1 MSNTKMSRS
10 AVVFIA
16 ILLAVFAF
24 PCFGESEKAGDAIPQ
39 DGEASRDAAEKLLR
53 QGDAAMEA
61 KDYKTALK
69 CYVSVAEQ
77 GNAEAQ
83 FKLGD
88 CYERGAGVKQDSAEA
103 VKWFRKAAEQGNAEA
118 QTRLGTCYKTG
129 RGVNNDYG
137 EAVKWYRKAA
147 ENGYEAAQREL
158 AEFDFTYFWPVNR
171 QDFEE
176 AVKWRRKA
184 AEQGNPKAMGL
195 LGWHYATGRGVKQ
208 DYKTAVEWFRK
219 GAELNNAES
228 QFGMGESIKNS
239 WLARYEMQ
247 KKYSELGI
255 IVDTIPRYDE
265 EKDWKTVVEWYA
277 KAADNGLLDVDLLKD
292 IRGPIR
298 KRIESDPGYAEW
310 LRLHQPMFAIP
321 GEGITLPCQI
331 ANMYQKQYDKLKESS
346 DSADAEVAKQYLAE
360 SVKWLRK
367 AAEMGDGDG
376 LYQLVSLASN
386 GNKEAGEVIHALAK
400 DEKPPYWVRVK
411 AEDYVEGY
419 SRSGEW
425 RLGSELEDPDDWF
438 GEELDEED
446 ENAGEETKQ
455 QAALKRLGAE

>member
-10 AVVFIA
+10 AVVFIV

-255 IVDTIPRYDE
+255 IVDTYPRYDE

-298 KRIESDPGYAEW
+298 ERIEADPGYAEW
-310 LRLHQPMFAIP
+310 LRLHQPMFIIP
-321 GEGITLPCQI
+321 DEGITLPCQI
-331 ANMYQKQYDKLKESS
+331 SNMYRKKYDKLKESS
-346 DSADAEVAKQYLAE
+346 DPADAELAEQYLAE
-360 SVKWLRK
+360 SVKWMRK
-367 AAEMGDGDG
+367 AAEKGDRDALSRLVG
-376 LYQLVSLASN
+376 LARQ
-386 GNKEAGEVIHALAK
+386 GIGEAGEAIRTLAK
-400 DEKPPYWVRVK
+400 DEKTPYWVRVK